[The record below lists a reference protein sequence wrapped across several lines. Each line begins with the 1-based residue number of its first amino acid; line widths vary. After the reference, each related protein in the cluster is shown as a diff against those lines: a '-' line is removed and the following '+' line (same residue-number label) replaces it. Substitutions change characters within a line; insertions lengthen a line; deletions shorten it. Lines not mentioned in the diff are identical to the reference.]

1 MNWYDAQNWLDL
13 VDHAWYGLVLIA
25 VAAVPAYFARKNHE
39 AIQTINRKAD
49 THHEAI
55 QTVNR
60 KTDTLVGNVQNGH
73 TEPLRADVDRA
84 IAGIEALSHD
94 VRGLR
99 QDMAATDDL
108 RRQQITELRS
118 EIEHRAGRRHQ

>member
-39 AIQTINRKAD
+39 AIQAVNRKA
-49 THHEAI
+49 
-55 QTVNR
+55 
-60 KTDTLVGNVQNGH
+60 DTLVGNVQNGH

-99 QDMAATDDL
+99 QDMAATDDQ